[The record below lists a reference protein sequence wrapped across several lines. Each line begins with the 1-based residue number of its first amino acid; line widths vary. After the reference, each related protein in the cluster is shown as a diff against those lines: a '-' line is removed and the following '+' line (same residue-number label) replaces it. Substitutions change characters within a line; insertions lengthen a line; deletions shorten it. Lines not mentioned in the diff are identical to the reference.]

1 VQISNDLEL
10 PLSIHGLEIDLSK
23 PQVMAI
29 LNLNKDSF
37 YQPSHCS
44 SLQSFKRAVQR
55 YIAEGA
61 TILDLGAQSSRPGSA
76 IVSVQEEQDRLLP
89 ALEWVLREC
98 PLVVSVDTDKPEV
111 MGEAIAMGCHIINDI
126 RALTVDGAIEKLRN
140 SQAAVCLMHMQGDPL
155 TMQNNPGYQD
165 VVQEVGDF
173 LRERVAACI
182 AAGISKRRIIVDPG
196 FGFGKNLEH
205 NLQLMRNI
213 AAFKDLGAAVLLG
226 ISRKSMFAKALDLP
240 IDKRLPPAL
249 ALTAYAYLQ
258 GVRIFRSHD
267 VAATVHA
274 LEMLRQTCEA

>member
-1 VQISNDLEL
+1 
-10 PLSIHGLEIDLSK
+10 
-23 PQVMAI
+23 M
-29 LNLNKDSF
+29 
-37 YQPSHCS
+37 
-44 SLQSFKRAVQR
+44 
-55 YIAEGA
+55 
-61 TILDLGAQSSRPGSA
+61 
-76 IVSVQEEQDRLLP
+76 
-89 ALEWVLREC
+89 
-98 PLVVSVDTDKPEV
+98 
-111 MGEAIAMGCHIINDI
+111 
-126 RALTVDGAIEKLRN
+126 
-140 SQAAVCLMHMQGDPL
+140 
-155 TMQNNPGYQD
+155 
-165 VVQEVGDF
+165 GDF